1 MKALIV
7 SLYHFVYL
15 MYLAFTEED
24 WLVNIESVLRP
35 LVLPI
40 EQKVFCFSIPR
51 DRWDKEFYQ
60 LQGG

>member
-1 MKALIV
+1 
-7 SLYHFVYL
+7 
-15 MYLAFTEED
+15 MYLVFTEEED
-24 WLVNIESVLRP
+24 WFVNIGFVLRP

-40 EQKVFCFSIPR
+40 EQRVFSFCVPR